1 MKNLNNSSILITG
14 GTGSFG
20 QAFVSK
26 LLSVYPKIK
35 RLVIFSRDELKQ
47 ELMSRKYPESKFPGI
62 RYFLG
67 DVRDYNR
74 LLRAL
79 GGIDIIVHA
88 AALKQVPAAEYNP
101 IEFIK
106 TNIMGAQNIIEAS
119 IEKRIKKVIT
129 LSSDKAC
136 APINLYG
143 ATKLCSDK
151 LFIAANTYA
160 GYGSFSVVRYGNV
173 MGSRGSI
180 IPKFLEQ
187 SKTKIL
193 NVTDNRMTR
202 FNITLS
208 ESVDMVL
215 YAIRN
220 TLGSEILVPKIPSYN
235 IMDLVKAIG
244 PTCKIKYI
252 GLRPGEKIHEEM
264 ISESD
269 SFTTFDLGKYYAILP
284 NLNKKI
290 LDKYARFKAKKVKQ
304 NFKYNSGMNKRF
316 LSIKEIRLLITKN
329 ISKEFKPV

>member
-1 MKNLNNSSILITG
+1 MINLSKSSILLTG

-20 QAFVSK
+20 QAFIDS
-26 LLSVYPKIK
+26 LLSKYPKIK
-35 RLVIFSRDELKQ
+35 RIVIFSRDELKQ
-47 ELMSRKYPESKFPGI
+47 DLMSRRFPESKFKGI

-67 DVRDYNR
+67 DIRDYNR
-74 LLRAL
+74 LLRAFD
-79 GGIDIIVHA
+79 GIDIVIHA

-106 TNIMGAQNIIEAS
+106 TNVLGAQNIIEAS
-119 IEKRIKKVIT
+119 IEKKIKKVIT

-136 APINLYG
+136 SPINLYG

-151 LFIAANTYA
+151 LFVAANNYA
-160 GYGSFSVVRYGNV
+160 GGCSFSVVRYGNV
-173 MGSRGSI
+173 MGSRGSV
-180 IPKFLEQ
+180 IPMFMEQ
-187 SKTKIL
+187 SKK
-193 NVTDNRMTR
+193 NVLYLTDPRMTR

-208 ESVDMVL
+208 EAVEMVFFAL
-215 YAIRN
+215 KN
-220 TLGSEILVPKIPSYN
+220 TFGSEILVPKIPSYN

-304 NFKYNSGMNKRF
+304 NFKYNSGTNKRF